1 MPRNRRRAGRERLPP
16 GRRPAHHPPARTPSL
31 KARIMRIPFLCLAL
45 GLVTAL
51 LFAAPSPA
59 AEPLTPEQKAA
70 VETVIHDYF
79 LAHPEFMVEVLQ
91 AAEVKLKADKS
102 EDTKRTIA
110 ARRDELL
117 HDAATPVGGNPA
129 GDVTIVEFFDYR
141 CPYCKE
147 VEPSLAALLRQDSK
161 LRIVYK
167 EFPVLGEASVY
178 ASRIAL
184 AAHKQGKYAPFH
196 DAMMATK
203 GEINHEVILRV
214 AQSVG
219 IDVEK
224 AKAEMNAPEV
234 DALIKR
240 NYALAEA
247 LDIQGTPAFIIGDT
261 LVPGATDI
269 DRLRQLVAD
278 ARKSG

>member
-1 MPRNRRRAGRERLPP
+1 
-16 GRRPAHHPPARTPSL
+16 
-31 KARIMRIPFLCLAL
+31 MRIPLFRLAL
-45 GLVTAL
+45 GLVAAL
-51 LFAAPSPA
+51 LFAAPGPA

-70 VETVIHDYF
+70 VEKIIHDYF

-91 AAEVKLKADKS
+91 AAEAKLKADKAQ
-102 EDTKRTIA
+102 DVKGMIA

-117 HDAATPVGGNPA
+117 HDATAPVGGNPA

-147 VEPSLAALLRQDSK
+147 VEPSLAALIRQDPK
-161 LRIVYK
+161 LRVVYK
-167 EFPVLGEASVY
+167 ELPVLGEASVY
-178 ASRIAL
+178 ASRMAL
-184 AAHKQGKYAPFH
+184 AARKQGKYAPFH

-203 GEINHEVILRV
+203 GEINHEVVLRV

-219 IDVEK
+219 IDVDK
-224 AKAEMNAPEV
+224 AKPEMNAPEV

-278 ARKSG
+278 ARKPG